1 VTEDHVTTPAWPDLL
16 DHREEGR
23 RLQAIGRIAAGVA
36 DEISYPLQRVGDKT
50 RFLREA
56 FASLLA
62 LVAQYRE
69 LCVDVEAHLGSS
81 ITHWARLAERGAN
94 LRSLQAD
101 IPALLD
107 EALLDLQ
114 HTSEVV
120 HAIRTLGDP
129 VPERPVRTDLNRI
142 VKHAVLLAHARV
154 GRVARLETDYG
165 SPLPLACHPGL
176 MTLAIVH
183 LLLDA
188 IDGPEHTPAH
198 RPHLGRMQIATAQDG
213 DTAVL
218 TFALTGFAT
227 RSFELRDPATRR
239 GDWDIARTIV
249 EQRHAGK
256 LLDGSAPGHNR
267 AIEIRL
273 PLRAR

>member
-1 VTEDHVTTPAWPDLL
+1 VTEDRVTAPAWPDRL
-16 DHREEGR
+16 DHRETDR
-23 RLQAIGRIAAGVA
+23 RLQAIGHIAAGVA
-36 DEISYPLQRVGDKT
+36 HQIGYPLQRVGDKT

-56 FASLLA
+56 FTSLLA
-62 LVAQYRE
+62 VVAQYRE
-69 LCVDVEAHLGSS
+69 LCVEVEARMGSS
-81 ITHWARLAERGAN
+81 ITHWARQAERGAN

-114 HTSEVV
+114 HASDVV

-129 VPERPVRTDLNRI
+129 VPERPVCADLNRI

-154 GRVARLETDYG
+154 GRVARLETAYG

-176 MTLAIVH
+176 IALAVVH
-183 LLLDA
+183 ILLDA
-188 IDGPEHTPAH
+188 IDEVEHAPAY
-198 RPHLGRMQIATAQDG
+198 RSPLGRIQITTAQDG

-218 TFALTGFAT
+218 GFALTGFAT
-227 RSFELRDPATRR
+227 RSVELREPAARR
-239 GDWDIARTIV
+239 GAWDIARTII
-249 EQRHAGK
+249 EQHHAGK
-256 LLDGSAPGHNR
+256 LLDGSAPGHKR